1 MTEMSK
7 VYEFHQA
14 FDLPVG
20 VDNILFEEGAITD
33 AYMFRLRFLNEEL
46 QEFSV
51 AVSSCDRVAALD
63 ALIDL
68 VYVAMGTALFMGVSP
83 SQWTESFEA
92 VHRANMTKMRV
103 ARPADSKRGSGFDVV
118 KPPGFIPPEHK
129 IRQILGE

>member
-1 MTEMSK
+1 MTEMNK

-14 FDLPVG
+14 FDLPLG
-20 VDNILFEEGAITD
+20 LEDLLINEGAITD
-33 AYMFRLRFLNEEL
+33 AYRFRKSFLEEEL
-46 QEFSV
+46 MEFTE
-51 AVSSCDRVAALD
+51 AVCDDDRVKALD

-83 SQWTESFEA
+83 SQWAEAFEA